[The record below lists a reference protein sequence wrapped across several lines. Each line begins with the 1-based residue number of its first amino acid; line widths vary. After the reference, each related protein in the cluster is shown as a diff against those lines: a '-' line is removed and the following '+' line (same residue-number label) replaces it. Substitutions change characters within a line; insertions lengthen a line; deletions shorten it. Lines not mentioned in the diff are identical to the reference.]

1 MSEAIPRTILVTGA
15 AGFIG
20 SALLTALG
28 KRPVR
33 RALRR
38 AEEKALPGD
47 AVVGDISPDTD
58 WRPLLAGVDCVV
70 HLAARTHVLDETSLN
85 PLETYRR
92 SNVEVTRRLAQQA
105 SAAGVRRF
113 VFLSSIKVNGETTQG
128 TPFSESALPA
138 PQDAYGISK
147 LEAENVLQIVGDQS
161 KMEWVILRPPL
172 VYGPGVKGN
181 FLRLMNLIARGIP
194 LPLASVQNQRSLIHV
209 ENLADVIIACV
220 DTPAAAGRQW
230 LVSDGQDIST
240 PDLIRTLA
248 LGFNR
253 PARLLPCPVT
263 LLNLGAAFLGQQ
275 AAIAR
280 LTGSLAVD
288 SSALRLA
295 LGWKPRIQLDQGLI
309 NTARWYHQTQIQRG
323 L

>member
-1 MSEAIPRTILVTGA
+1 MSEATPRTILVTGA

-20 SALLTALG
+20 GPLLSALSG
-28 KRPVR
+28 RPVR

-47 AVVGDISPDTD
+47 AVVGDIDPDTD

-70 HLAARTHVLDETSLN
+70 HLAARTHVINETSLN

-113 VFLSSIKVNGETTQG
+113 VFLSSIKVNGETTPG
-128 TPFSESALPA
+128 TPFSESAIPA
-138 PQDAYGISK
+138 PHDAYGISK
-147 LEAENVLQIVGDQS
+147 FEAENVLKTVCARS
-161 KMEWVILRPPL
+161 KMEWVVLRPPL

-194 LPLASVQNQRSLIHV
+194 LPFASIQNQRSLIHV
-209 ENLADVIIACV
+209 ENLADAIVACI
-220 DTPAAAGRQW
+220 DTPAAAGRPW
-230 LVSDGQDIST
+230 LISDGLDIST

-248 LGFNR
+248 LGLDR
-253 PARLLPCPVT
+253 PARLLPCPVA

-275 AAIAR
+275 AAITR

-309 NTARWYHQTQIQRG
+309 STARWYHQTKIQRG

>member
-1 MSEAIPRTILVTGA
+1 MSEATPRTILVTGA

-20 SALLTALG
+20 GALLTALG
-28 KRPVR
+28 SRPVR

-47 AVVGDISPDTD
+47 VVVGDIGPDTD
-58 WRPLLAGVDCVV
+58 WGSLLAGVDCVV

-128 TPFSESALPA
+128 IPFSESAFPA

-147 LEAENVLQIVGDQS
+147 FEAENVLRTVCGQS
-161 KMEWVILRPPL
+161 KMEWVVLRPPL

-181 FLRLMNLIARGIP
+181 FLRLLNLIARGIP
-194 LPLASVQNQRSLIHV
+194 LPLASIRNQRSLIHV
-209 ENLADVIIACV
+209 ENLADAIVACI

-230 LVSDGQDIST
+230 LVSDGRDIST
-240 PDLIRTLA
+240 PELIRTLA
-248 LGFNR
+248 LGLNR

-288 SSALRLA
+288 SSALQLA